1 MGEEL
6 FVEFNPAT
14 DNTTLRVSNLKSL
27 TLYEVQTVNNWEII
41 LTFIVREPDEVYVT
55 GGASGEVHYGYP
67 GPATWTAVSF
77 EPFTL
82 IITR

>member
-1 MGEEL
+1 MS
-6 FVEFNPAT
+6 N
-14 DNTTLRVSNLKSL
+14 NIHSNLKSL
-27 TLYEVQTVNNWEII
+27 TLYEVQTVNNWQII
-41 LTFIVREPDEVYVT
+41 LTFIVREPDEVDVT
-55 GGASGEVHYGYP
+55 GEASGEVHYGYP